1 MKNLFDVMQGGNL
14 GNIGQSLNSA
24 LGGKLDAVMKNAGGS
39 HGQTKAAPSS
49 GFGNV
54 GTLLGSAAIGGVLGA
69 LFSGKKAK
77 KMAKSAVL
85 VGGTAAAGALAWN
98 FYQKWAQNKSAG
110 ANAGNAQYAGNNQ
123 FGSAP
128 TTTSNQ
134 FGDAPSAC
142 PTPAQIPAQSGAV
155 PPSTI
160 EDTTALILLEAM
172 VFAARADG
180 HIDEEEKAY
189 IENAVES
196 LFPDQEMSAVLH
208 NFLNLPVDPMS
219 LASKVHT
226 PEEAQDLYRLSCAAI
241 EIDSFMERSYLDGLA
256 KALQLDE
263 AQKNQLEKEAM
274 AVRASMEE

>member
-1 MKNLFDVMQGGNL
+1 MKNLFDVVKGGNL
-14 GNIGQSLNSA
+14 GNISQSLNSA
-24 LGGKLDAVMKNAGGS
+24 LGGKLDTVMKNAGSGHS
-39 HGQTKAAPSS
+39 AAPSQS
-49 GFGNV
+49 GGFSGV
-54 GTLLGSAAIGGVLGA
+54 GGLLGSAAIGGVLGA

-98 FYQKWAQNKSAG
+98 FYQKWAQNK
-110 ANAGNAQYAGNNQ
+110 NAAPTSSQNQ
-123 FGSAP
+123 FNTAP
-128 TTTSNQ
+128 CAPNQ
-134 FGDAPSAC
+134 FGDAPAAV
-142 PTPAQIPAQSGAV
+142 TQAPAPAPA
-155 PPSTI
+155 STV

-189 IENAVES
+189 IHNAVES
-196 LFPDQEMSAVLH
+196 LFPDQEMSSVLDQ
-208 NFLNLPVDPMS
+208 FLNQPVDPMS
-219 LASKVHT
+219 LARKVQT

-256 KALQLDE
+256 KALNIEE
-263 AQKNQLEKEAM
+263 AHKNKLEQEAL

>member
-24 LGGKLDAVMKNAGGS
+24 LGGKLDAVMKGAGGKPTS
-39 HGQTKAAPSS
+39 GGAAPAQSG

-98 FYQKWAQNKSAG
+98 FYQKWAQNKNSAP
-110 ANAGNAQYAGNNQ
+110 AAGNNQ
-123 FGSAP
+123 CGGGNQFGGAP
-128 TTTSNQ
+128 AGGSNQ
-134 FGDAPSAC
+134 FGDVAATPVAISQTQAAAPTASN
-142 PTPAQIPAQSGAV
+142 
-155 PPSTI
+155 I
-160 EDTTALILLEAM
+160 EDQTALILLEAM

-189 IENAVES
+189 IHNAVDS
-196 LFPDQEMSAVLH
+196 LFPDQEMSAVLT
-208 NFLNLPVDPMS
+208 NFLEQPVDPMS
-219 LASKVHT
+219 LACKVST

-241 EIDSFMERSYLDGLA
+241 EIDSYMERSYLDGLA
-256 KALQLDE
+256 KALHIEE
-263 AQKNQLEKEAM
+263 AQKNQLEKEAL
-274 AVRASMEE
+274 AVRASME